1 MSSQL
6 KNSIPVWTQLLTT
19 VLHLIWC
26 RVFIQGYEMREVGA
40 AIATNITYI
49 LNMVIA
55 DGVIRY
61 QKNTL
66 FKDMVFFYDSSV
78 FHGCANYLKIG
89 IPGMLMLC
97 FEWWAF
103 ELLAL
108 FTGTLGVY

>member
-1 MSSQL
+1 M
-6 KNSIPVWTQLLTT
+6 
-19 VLHLIWC
+19 
-26 RVFIQGYEMREVGA
+26 GMRETGA

-55 DGVIRY
+55 DGIIRY
-61 QKNTL
+61 KQNAE
-66 FKDMVFFYDSSV
+66 FADMVFWYDKTV
-78 FHGCANYLKIG
+78 FGDLFNYLKIG

-103 ELLAL
+103 ELLAI